1 MNELKEVE
9 LLFNS
14 IFMSFPIRF
23 LSVLV
28 IFCCISVTLARNDTS
43 VCHVRHFA
51 HQLSTQVYDD
61 MTWFT
66 HIPKTGGRIFSYW
79 MISAYSLQN
88 TLELSRSAKEFQRL
102 ARSNYA
108 TVFNDEKRKHLNNAF
123 SHDRPEEGYAFMRNF
138 VGVTK
143 PIKMVTMLRDVHSHR
158 LSMVRKYVAKNLLE
172 ELIAR
177 KIKPHNTRL
186 ESICFAD
193 WLSLD
198 GPDVHWR
205 NQTYSQPQLGPQP
218 IGYKVVKL
226 DGARSYQLKW
236 VARGRKHPGEG
247 ANVFH
252 NSVFT

>member
-1 MNELKEVE
+1 
-9 LLFNS
+9 
-14 IFMSFPIRF
+14 
-23 LSVLV
+23 
-28 IFCCISVTLARNDTS
+28 
-43 VCHVRHFA
+43 
-51 HQLSTQVYDD
+51 
-61 MTWFT
+61 
-66 HIPKTGGRIFSYW
+66 
-79 MISAYSLQN
+79 
-88 TLELSRSAKEFQRL
+88 
-102 ARSNYA
+102 
-108 TVFNDEKRKHLNNAF
+108 
-123 SHDRPEEGYAFMRNF
+123 MRNF

-247 ANVFH
+247 ECGSNSQEATEMCSDDALLKQGQLALLHDYAYFGLLNRFH
-252 NSVFT
+252 DSMCLFHWVTRLAWPETSTFVCSSNLNLECLKNTSCSPPGVCPSDHGESNI